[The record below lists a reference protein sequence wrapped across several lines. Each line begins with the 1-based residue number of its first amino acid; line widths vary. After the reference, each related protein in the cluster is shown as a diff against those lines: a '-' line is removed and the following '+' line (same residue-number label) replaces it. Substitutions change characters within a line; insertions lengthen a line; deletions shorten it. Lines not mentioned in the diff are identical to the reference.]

1 MALISSMGNSSS
13 PLFLQ
18 SGESLGLNI
27 APLEYY
33 YKKKE
38 AADEDLAKKLAQK
51 PKLNE
56 FDEKLNALAGQKES
70 LKNIYNQK
78 MGVVNKGV
86 EKYGGIWA
94 MYANSDEG
102 KAAVSS
108 LNDMTYNLQQGEDNK
123 NRWEATNAKITTSG
137 SNDIRFLNQQGYAEF
152 NENGT
157 LTNEDKQQKRM
168 RDHGVGNDG
177 KLITMD
183 MGITEGTSKDL
194 LDEAS
199 ALYIKA
205 GKTSSESGDFMPQ
218 TVDYG
223 NGDIRYE
230 FGTMEGNKGEG
241 AINYLTNVKSSSSS
255 NREQVNAAIGVV
267 SDSYSNKAKQ
277 GAINELYDMGEGKRG
292 NAVKTPQFDEK
303 GKFTGF
309 KYEALDL
316 KKFQNDE
323 SYHNSTINNYLSQ
336 RATEISNPFIEKSS
350 SRVTSFQALGDGK
363 SAQTIKKEK
372 ELEQSNAYVANTLD
386 GLVPSATSITT
397 TSYIIDQQTGK
408 YIPVEMVSNEFSGSA
423 FNQAFETTNKALA
436 ENPSELSSVL
446 GNLPFILGGQVH
458 NPSQDTNPLIK
469 NINKIVT
476 REGMVKEGNSWRPVN
491 TEENKRYLSA
501 KEKNKGINPST
512 LNPES
517 LALYNKNQSD
527 ITKYGPQYYYEADAI
542 LGTNI
547 DKVQANYSF
556 IDPTTKKPMEAGSEP
571 FYKLGWNGVSAEA
584 ETAGISMQKDGKDG
598 AESWNSKIYI
608 PVGQSEALRFSSEKE
623 NTAVKN
629 RIYKL
634 MNDGSKQYFNDAS
647 NASGATSNFEQSR

>member
-137 SNDIRFLNQQGYAEF
+137 SNDIRFLDQKGYAEF
-152 NENGT
+152 NKNGT

-168 RDHGVGNDG
+168 RDHGVGDDG

-199 ALYIKA
+199 ALYTKA

-230 FGTMEGNKGEG
+230 FGTIEGNQGEG

-255 NREQVNAAIGVV
+255 NREQIKSAIDVV
-267 SDSYSNKAKQ
+267 SNSYSNKAKQ
-277 GAINELYDMGEGKRG
+277 GAINELYDMGEGIRG

-316 KKFQNDE
+316 KRFQNDE

-350 SRVTSFQALGDGK
+350 STVTSFQALGDGK
-363 SAQTIKKEK
+363 SASTIKKEK

-397 TSYIIDQQTGK
+397 SGYIIDQQTGEYK
-408 YIPVEMVSNEFSGSA
+408 PVEMVSNEFSGSA

-458 NPSQDTNPLIK
+458 NPSQNTNPLIK

-501 KEKNKGINPST
+501 KESNKGINPNT
-512 LNPES
+512 LNAES

-542 LGTNI
+542 LGTDV
-547 DKVQANYSF
+547 DKVQKNYSF
-556 IDPTTKKPMEAGSEP
+556 IDPTTKKPMEAASEN
-571 FYKLGWNGVSAEA
+571 LVGWNTVSDEA
-584 ETAGISMQKDGKDG
+584 ERAGIAKMDDKDGN
-598 AESWNSKIYI
+598 ESWQSKIYI

-634 MNDGSKQYFNDAS
+634 MNDGSKQYFDAAS
-647 NASGATSNFEQSR
+647 SASGAISNFEQSR